1 MKLMKLS
8 TLVLL
13 ATSFVACDKGSES
26 SFSENLSATTVLETI
41 NSLSFNE
48 DIDEMV
54 AESMELTDRSA
65 SSSRGSDA
73 SADKGPKY
81 FDGDKYGK
89 CASVID
95 DEENNTKTVTFS
107 GECYGKRSQLRRGT
121 IVITYS
127 ETRNE
132 VGSFRQV
139 EYNDFYMNDV
149 KIEGTRRSEILTID
163 ENGNR
168 TTQTTHSGGKMIYD
182 DGTFS
187 TKSSEIIR
195 FTSKEDDVRVYSTL
209 TGSSSGISTEGV
221 SFSMEITSPIKF
233 IYDCDIDG
241 KIKRGKVP
249 VEGIKTTTDG
259 ESIIITDFG
268 DGNCDTLVEITK
280 DGEIETVDLKDI
292 KRGDRFKNILKKKK
306 KKKKS

>member
-13 ATSFVACDKGSES
+13 ATSFIACDKGSES

-48 DIDEMV
+48 DVDEMV
-54 AESMELTDRSA
+54 AKSMELTDRSA

-73 SADKGPKY
+73 AADKGLKY

-95 DEENNTKTVTFS
+95 DEENNIKTVTFS

-149 KIEGTRRSEILTID
+149 KIEGIRRSEILTID

-187 TKSSEIIR
+187 TKLSEMIR
-195 FTSKEDDVRVYSTL
+195 FTSKEDDLRVYSTL

-233 IYDCDIDG
+233 VYNCDIDS
-241 KIKRGKVP
+241 KLKRGKVP

-259 ESIIITDFG
+259 ESTIITDFG
-268 DGNCDTLVEITK
+268 DGTCDTLVEITK
-280 DGEIETVDLKDI
+280 DGEIETLDLKDI
-292 KRGDRFKNILKKKK
+292 KRGYRFKNILKKKK
-306 KKKKS
+306 KKS

>member
-1 MKLMKLS
+1 MKLTKLS

-13 ATSFVACDKGSES
+13 ATSFIACDKGSES

-48 DIDEMV
+48 DVDEMV

-65 SSSRGSDA
+65 SSSRSADA
-73 SADKGPKY
+73 TADKGPKH
-81 FDGDKYGK
+81 FEWDKYGK
-89 CASVID
+89 CATVVD
-95 DEENNTKTVTFS
+95 DEENNIKTVTFS
-107 GECYGKRSQLRRGT
+107 GECYGKRGQLRRGT

-127 ETRNE
+127 ETRDE

-139 EYNDFYMNDV
+139 EYSDFYMNDV

-187 TKSSEIIR
+187 TKASEIRR

-233 IYDCDIDG
+233 IYDCEIDG
-241 KIKRGKVP
+241 KMKRGKVP
-249 VEGIKTTTDG
+249 VEGKKTTTDG

-268 DGNCDTLVEITK
+268 DGNCDTVVEINK

-306 KKKKS
+306 KKS

>member
-1 MKLMKLS
+1 MKLTNLS
-8 TLVLL
+8 TLVLI
-13 ATSFVACDKGSES
+13 ATSFIACDKGSES
-26 SFSENLSATTVLETI
+26 SFSENLSATTFLETI
-41 NSLSFNE
+41 NSLSFNV
-48 DIDEMV
+48 DVDEMV

-65 SSSRGSDA
+65 SSSRSADA
-73 SADKGPKY
+73 SADKGPKH

-89 CASVID
+89 CASVVD
-95 DEENNTKTVTFS
+95 DEENNIKTVTFS
-107 GECYGKRSQLRRGT
+107 GECYGKRGQLRRGT

-127 ETRNE
+127 ETRDE

-139 EYNDFYMNDV
+139 EYSDFYMNDV

-163 ENGNR
+163 VNGNR
-168 TTQTTHSGGKMIYD
+168 TTQTAHSGGKMIYD

-187 TKSSEIIR
+187 TKSSEMIR
-195 FTSKEDDVRVYSTL
+195 YTSKEDGVRAYSTL

-233 IYDCDIDG
+233 VYNCDIDG
-241 KIKRGKVP
+241 KLKRGKVP
-249 VEGIKTTTDG
+249 VEGVKTTTDG
-259 ESIIITDFG
+259 ESTILTDFG
-268 DGNCDTLVEITK
+268 DGTCDTLVEITK

-306 KKKKS
+306 KKS